1 MDAGPKQDLWNL
13 LPVIIVL
20 LLGAAYFAIMET
32 AFSSASRIR
41 LKAAADHGN
50 RRAGQALYVL
60 DHFDQAITTLLIG
73 TNILHLTIATI
84 VTVAVQRV
92 WGMWAVTAATLV
104 TTVVVFFA
112 GEMLP
117 KSIAKK
123 YAERLAMATARSLR
137 FFMVLFQPLSVL
149 LTAIGNAAARCIRGE
164 PAVTV
169 TEDELADII
178 ENMTDDGELT
188 AERGELMSSALSFAE
203 VPVESVITARVDV
216 AAVDVDDPP
225 EEILA
230 YVREQRH
237 SRLPVY
243 ADSVDNVIGILQI
256 RKYIKACIKAGGK
269 AVDIRPLL
277 DEPVFVHQSTL
288 IAEVLPELSRR
299 KANLAIVT
307 DNYGGTLGIV
317 TKLYLKLLPKPESS
331 ASVLVGYPSL
341 DAALS
346 SMSKV
351 FAAGI
356 LPCAVEFMNETVL
369 EILSRTGDVP
379 WPDTVKSLLLFQV
392 DGSRETVPLE
402 NARLAA
408 QLDDALWSM
417 QGVGKEE
424 EDRLWAFRRRVS
436 SSSYVLGPDRIG
448 GDMAVPRGSL
458 LKAVRRF
465 EAIAASH
472 GKRLIGFGHAGDGN
486 IHANLHYD
494 ASDPDDARRTA
505 AAHHALDDAALEFGG
520 SLSGEHG
527 GGCLKDV
534 GKQLGA
540 DELEAMRAV
549 RRLFDPQGILNPGKG
564 Y

>member
-92 WGMWAVTAATLV
+92 WGMWAVTAATLI

-137 FFMVLFQPLSVL
+137 FFMVLFHPLSVM

-216 AAVDVDDPP
+216 AAVDVDDRRRRSLPTCASSATAACP
-225 EEILA
+225 CTPTA
-230 YVREQRH
+230 WTMSSASCRSANTSRPASKPAARPWTSVRCST
-237 SRLPVY
+237 SRCSCTRARSSPRCCPSS
-243 ADSVDNVIGILQI
+243 AAA
-256 RKYIKACIKAGGK
+256 R
-269 AVDIRPLL
+269 
-277 DEPVFVHQSTL
+277 
-288 IAEVLPELSRR
+288 
-299 KANLAIVT
+299 ANLAIVT

-317 TKLYLKLLPKPESS
+317 TVEDIVEELVGEIWDEDDVVEESFVPLGGGRYEVDAEMTVGEVFDRLDYTDPEDDEELCYKLLGEWTYEQFSYIPREREGFRYHRLDVRISDMRQKRIVKLIVRLLPE
-331 ASVLVGYPSL
+331 
-341 DAALS
+341 
-346 SMSKV
+346 
-351 FAAGI
+351 
-356 LPCAVEFMNETVL
+356 E
-369 EILSRTGDVP
+369 
-379 WPDTVKSLLLFQV
+379 PD
-392 DGSRETVPLE
+392 E
-402 NARLAA
+402 
-408 QLDDALWSM
+408 
-417 QGVGKEE
+417 
-424 EDRLWAFRRRVS
+424 
-436 SSSYVLGPDRIG
+436 
-448 GDMAVPRGSL
+448 
-458 LKAVRRF
+458 
-465 EAIAASH
+465 
-472 GKRLIGFGHAGDGN
+472 
-486 IHANLHYD
+486 
-494 ASDPDDARRTA
+494 A
-505 AAHHALDDAALEFGG
+505 AAAEAAPEKGG
-520 SLSGEHG
+520 EP
-527 GGCLKDV
+527 
-534 GKQLGA
+534 A
-540 DELEAMRAV
+540 
-549 RRLFDPQGILNPGKG
+549 
-564 Y
+564 